1 MKNSTLIAMFL
12 LVLIASAGSFAGG
25 YFVGKGDSPA
35 TTIAPPPIA
44 DGSDKPLDRAEPLQ
58 GKPDPTPTP
67 PPVDKPLPK
76 PETDQPDTVAQ
87 PAGPGTAPDAASKP
101 DTNASG
107 LTPARPK
114 SAGGVAEG
122 PGEVPIPGVPGARI
136 LPGGGEFE
144 EMFNGPKVE
153 VKASISGTVVDPRGV
168 PVAGARVHAEFGESF
183 TSDEGGD
190 SMRLVMRSSSSEG
203 EDGQLIATTDA
214 AGFFSADISR
224 QIPEKASLQL
234 TLTASADG
242 FARSRTSRHNI
253 RNGDNKENI
262 KLAVR
267 GSGNVTGRVVDGN
280 GTGVS
285 GVNVSLR
292 AVGGDSGGIEI
303 EMGDFGGGQYS
314 AVTDGAGE
322 FTIKSVPEGRYRFR
336 LRSMGV
342 RQTSGPTE
350 IDVAEGQDARAS
362 ADFVVTATASL
373 RATFIDAQG
382 QPAQGWAT
390 LVIKDGD
397 KIVKRM
403 QGPVSGK
410 GVFEANDP
418 PAGSLSV
425 EITLWGFKRTSVTA
439 VFTEGQVTD
448 LGTLT
453 MEPDAEGHTGGILI
467 PGDD

>member
-1 MKNSTLIAMFL
+1 MKNSTLFAMFL

-25 YFVGKGDSPA
+25 YFVGKGESPA

-44 DGSDKPLDRAEPLQ
+44 DATDKPLDHTAPLQ
-58 GKPDPTPTP
+58 GKPEPVPAP
-67 PPVDKPLPK
+67 PPVEQPLPK
-76 PETDQPDTVAQ
+76 PETDQPNAGTQ
-87 PAGPGTAPDAASKP
+87 PANAGSGSQPDAA
-101 DTNASG
+101 TAG
-107 LTPARPK
+107 LTPAKPK
-114 SAGGVAEG
+114 TANGVPDAAGET
-122 PGEVPIPGVPGARI
+122 PVPAVPGARI
-136 LPGGGEFE
+136 LPGAGEFE

-168 PVAGARVHAEFGESF
+168 PVAGARVHAEFGETF

-203 EDGQLIATTDA
+203 DDGQLIATTDA
-214 AGFFSADISR
+214 AGFFRADISR
-224 QIPEKASLQL
+224 QVPEKASLQV

-242 FARSRTSRHNI
+242 FARSQRSRHNI

-267 GSGNVTGRVVDGN
+267 GSGGVSGRVVDGN

-292 AVGGDSGGIEI
+292 AMGGDSGGIEI

-362 ADFVVTATASL
+362 ADFVVAATASI
-373 RATFIDAQG
+373 RVTFIDAQG
-382 QPAQGWAT
+382 QPVQGWAT
-390 LVIKDGD
+390 LVLKDGD
-397 KIVKRM
+397 KTVKRL
-403 QGPVSGK
+403 QGPVSAK

-418 PAGSLSV
+418 PAGSFSV
-425 EITLWGFKRTSVTA
+425 EVTVWGFKKTSVTA
-439 VFTEGQVTD
+439 TFTEGQLTD

-453 MEPDAEGHTGGILI
+453 LEPDTEGHTGGILI